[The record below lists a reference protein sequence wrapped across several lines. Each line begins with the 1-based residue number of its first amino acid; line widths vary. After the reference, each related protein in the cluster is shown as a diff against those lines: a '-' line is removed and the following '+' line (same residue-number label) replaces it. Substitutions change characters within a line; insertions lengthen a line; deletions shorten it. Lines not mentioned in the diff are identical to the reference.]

1 MTLKYLQFGHQL
13 IPVCKQ
19 NVTYSIQSMDAT
31 GWDGLVDDKIVRSF
45 ATEDEARAWLT
56 KIKTAI
62 EGGDIMTVIDD
73 F

>member
-1 MTLKYLQFGHQL
+1 MAQYLQFGSQL

-19 NVTYSIQSMDAT
+19 NNTYSIDCPSGQWVGMVQGVVVKDFT
-31 GWDGLVDDKIVRSF
+31 
-45 ATEDEARAWLT
+45 TEDEARAWLT

-62 EGGDIMTVIDD
+62 EGGDVMTVIDD